1 MMVRWHHHST
11 NPGPIIQEFIAMKK
25 FSLTVLG
32 SFFVLNLITGC
43 GEKNTDLPKALTEEQ
58 KKAIKAE
65 DEAVANEEG
74 GRVKKKGGK
83 LTR

>member
-1 MMVRWHHHST
+1 
-11 NPGPIIQEFIAMKK
+11 MKK
-25 FSLTVLG
+25 IPLLVLASL
-32 SFFVLNLITGC
+32 FILNLVSGC
-43 GEKNTDLPKALTEEQ
+43 GSNETQLPKALTEEQ

-83 LTR
+83 VTK

>member
-1 MMVRWHHHST
+1 
-11 NPGPIIQEFIAMKK
+11 MKK
-25 FSLTVLG
+25 IPLMALASL
-32 SFFVLNLITGC
+32 FILNLVSGC
-43 GEKNTDLPKALTEEQ
+43 GENKTQLPKALTEEQ

-83 LTR
+83 VTK

>member
-1 MMVRWHHHST
+1 
-11 NPGPIIQEFIAMKK
+11 MKK
-25 FSLTVLG
+25 VPFLVLASL
-32 SFFVLNLITGC
+32 FILNLVSGC
-43 GEKNTDLPKALTEEQ
+43 GRNETQLPKALTEEQ

-83 LTR
+83 VTK

>member
-1 MMVRWHHHST
+1 MMVRWRHHST
-11 NPGPIIQEFIAMKK
+11 NPGPIIQEFIAMKM

-32 SFFVLNLITGC
+32 SFFVLNLLTGC
-43 GEKNTDLPKALTEEQ
+43 GKTDLPKALTEEQ